1 MKRLIMGMAGIIV
14 LVLAGCDLTGTEGG
28 GNEDSLIIADGVID
42 ENVTW
47 ESGKVYVVE
56 DSVSVEGDGR
66 LVIEPGVVVKFYPDA
81 YLWVSDQA
89 AVIAEG
95 TQDAPIVF
103 TSIRDDAHGGDSNG
117 DGDLTRPAR
126 GDWDQVYI
134 EASGSRFVYCE
145 FLYGGGGSY
154 DSTLEV
160 YGSYV
165 TVDHCTFA
173 HNEGQDYGAFDAA
186 EALSQTIITNNVF
199 YDSEKPLLV
208 GLRYSLDDSN
218 TFHDPDNPAVTNDYN
233 GIFVDSYALAI
244 GEDGPS
250 ITWEET
256 EVAYVLDSTLTVS
269 TGYTLTLGDDVV
281 LKLWGTDTG
290 IYLET
295 SEDQIVNHDGS
306 GVAFTSYRDDMRKG
320 DTNGDGT
327 TTSPSDGDWEGI
339 YVDATSSWAS
349 WSNIYYALY

>member
-1 MKRLIMGMAGIIV
+1 MKRVIMGMVGIIV
-14 LVLAGCDLTGTEGG
+14 LVLAGCDLTGTGEDGG
-28 GNEDSLIIADGVID
+28 GSEEYLIVADGDID
-42 ENVTW
+42 GNVTW

-56 DSVSVEGDGR
+56 NSVNVIGDGR

-95 TQDAPIVF
+95 TADAPIVF

-117 DGDLTRPAR
+117 DGDLTQPAR

-173 HNEGQDYGAFDAA
+173 HNEGQGSGAFDAA
-186 EALSQTIITNNVF
+186 VALSQTVITNNVF
-199 YDSEKPLLV
+199 YDNEKPLRV
-208 GLRYSLDDSN
+208 GVRYSLDDSN

-233 GIFVDSYALAI
+233 GIFVDSYSLAI
-244 GEDGPS
+244 GADGPS

-256 EVAYVLDSTLTVS
+256 EVAYVLEWTLTVS
-269 TGYTLTLGDDVV
+269 AGYTLTLGNDVV
-281 LKLWGTDTG
+281 LKLWGAGTE

-295 SEDQIVNHDGS
+295 SEDQLVNHDGS
-306 GVAFTSYRDDMRKG
+306 GG
-320 DTNGDGT
+320 
-327 TTSPSDGDWEGI
+327 
-339 YVDATSSWAS
+339 
-349 WSNIYYALY
+349 L